1 MQGSVIP
8 VGGCYPDVENA
19 QLVYVKASI
28 FKQVRKIQEY
38 LPSGCTLFRS
48 TNTTYRL
55 VLRKPLH
62 PQWKVINN
70 EENKSLK

>member
-8 VGGCYPDVENA
+8 VGGCTLGLENA
-19 QLVYVKASI
+19 HLVDVKGLI
-28 FKQVRKIQEY
+28 FKQVRKIQGY

-48 TNTTYRL
+48 TNTTSRL

-62 PQWKVINN
+62 PLEGKFI
-70 EENKSLK
+70 